1 MNTDRDNMLKLL
13 ENRIEKIVR
22 DVLNESKEDKDNKKP
37 KDRNTVEKSKSFT
50 RQYKTIQQQ
59 LMRPEVDAT
68 QIMAKALNFDPKDDT
83 ARSHA
88 FKKLHREETPD
99 GKNRYEFDE
108 SEIGRIANF
117 LQTK

>member
-1 MNTDRDNMLKLL
+1 MNTNKDNMLKLL

-22 DVLNESKEDKDNKKP
+22 DVLNETKKDKDK
-37 KDRNTVEKSKSFT
+37 NTVEKSKSFT

-68 QIMAKALNFDPKDDT
+68 QIMAKALDFDPKDDT

-99 GKNRYEFDE
+99 GKSRYEFDE